1 MGILCLNQ
9 GGDTPRMEVVDF
21 ISVEVWGSCVL
32 HYFHRCLL
40 SNSVAK
46 VRKDGISCDA
56 MCKVI
61 YVYLKHYKKEG
72 ARPANDAPMF
82 SESMSANA
90 L

>member
-1 MGILCLNQ
+1 MGMTCLNQ
-9 GGDTPRMEVVDF
+9 GGGAPRMEVVDF
-21 ISVEVWGSCVL
+21 ISVKVWGSCVL

-40 SNSVAK
+40 LNAGAK

-56 MCKVI
+56 ICKVI
-61 YVYLKHYKKEG
+61 YVYLKYAKRKG
-72 ARPANDAPMF
+72 ARPADGAPMF

>member
-9 GGDTPRMEVVDF
+9 GGGAPRMEVVDF

-32 HYFHRCLL
+32 HYFHRCLF

-56 MCKVI
+56 ACKVI
-61 YVYLKHYKKEG
+61 YICLRYDKRKG
-72 ARPANDAPMF
+72 ARPTDGAPMF